1 MEFLENDTDSK
12 EISIEKDSIII
23 PIYYKN
29 EKYII
34 NIHPSKN
41 NVNFIFKL
49 EKEKVQTYYFL
60 EKFDLKDFKTKNKIF
75 LNDKNINDI
84 FLKLKNITKTYFI
97 NLEINGIK
105 INILFKNTNSNDVF
119 KLTLKKKI
127 VSQNKINPLLEE
139 QISDNKVKLKA
150 LRKQIIKLDKSLKI
164 KNDLINSI
172 KTNLSNINNTLNN
185 ISIININNNNTINSS
200 STKNSST
207 NESNSENNSNHN
219 NEDEYQE
226 SMNEQDLGH
235 FCHNTKKELNNKK
248 EEENKNLINNNK
260 NINNINNDNNSD
272 NILDTFFCFE
282 KNDTSQNKKII
293 EFLIILNVITIIIV
307 LYLLGSIY
315 TFKTNSETDNYGE
328 DYEDTMNNRYAYI
341 SFINNNRNDNNKNF
355 MDLFQEDVQNKGDDG
370 ITSST
375 VKDDYFDKNKK
386 KASDRYLYYTNN
398 IY

>member
-1 MEFLENDTDSK
+1 MEFRENDADSK
-12 EISIEKDSIII
+12 EISIEKDIIII

-34 NIHPSKN
+34 NIYPSKN
-41 NVNFIFKL
+41 NINIVFKL
-49 EKEKVQTYYFL
+49 EKEKVQTYYFF
-60 EKFDLKDFKTKNKIF
+60 EKFDLKDFKTKNKLF
-75 LNDKNINDI
+75 LNDKNIGDI
-84 FLKLKNITKTYFI
+84 FLKLKNMTKTYFI
-97 NLEINGIK
+97 NLEIKGIK

-172 KTNLSNINNTLNN
+172 KTNLSHINNTLNN

-207 NESNSENNSNHN
+207 NESNSENNSNNN

-226 SMNEQDLGH
+226 SMNEQDIGH
-235 FCHNTKKELNNKK
+235 FCHHTKKEIKNN
-248 EEENKNLINNNK
+248 EEENNKNLINNNK

-293 EFLIILNVITIIIV
+293 EFLIILNIITIIIV

-355 MDLFQEDVQNKGDDG
+355 MDFFQEDLQNKGDDG

-375 VKDDYFDKNKK
+375 AKDDYIDKNKK

>member
-1 MEFLENDTDSK
+1 MEFRENDADSK
-12 EISIEKDSIII
+12 EISIEKDIIII

-34 NIHPSKN
+34 NIYPSKN
-41 NVNFIFKL
+41 NINIVFKL
-49 EKEKVQTYYFL
+49 EKEKVQTYYFF
-60 EKFDLKDFKTKNKIF
+60 EKFDLKDFKTKNKLF
-75 LNDKNINDI
+75 LNDKNIGDI
-84 FLKLKNITKTYFI
+84 FLKLKNMTKTYFI
-97 NLEINGIK
+97 NLEIKGIK

-139 QISDNKVKLKA
+139 QISDNKMKLKA

-207 NESNSENNSNHN
+207 NESNSENNSNNN

-226 SMNEQDLGH
+226 SMNEQDIGH
-235 FCHNTKKELNNKK
+235 FCHHTKKEIKNN
-248 EEENKNLINNNK
+248 EEENNKNLINNNK

-293 EFLIILNVITIIIV
+293 EFLIILNIITIIIV

-355 MDLFQEDVQNKGDDG
+355 MDFFQEDLQNKGDDG

-375 VKDDYFDKNKK
+375 AKDDYIDKNKK